1 MSANERNTADGR
13 PYTIAVFCG
22 SSTGNDPVYL
32 EAARQVGATLARAGI
47 GVVYGGGHVG
57 LMGAV
62 ADSALAAGGHVIGV
76 IPRALH
82 GREVMHDTVT
92 ELIVVET
99 MHERKMLMA
108 EKSDAFLALPGG
120 PGTLEEI
127 TEQWT
132 WAQLG
137 IHEKPCGFLNVAG
150 YYDPLITL
158 VETMRERGFTH
169 PRYTEML
176 RFSDSIDELI
186 EAFRTYQA
194 PARVAASPG
203 LEMSTVLGTSDADE
217 PVSVQP

>member
-1 MSANERNTADGR
+1 MSPVERPFTV
-13 PYTIAVFCG
+13 AVFCG

-32 EAARQVGATLARAGI
+32 EAARQVGRTLAERGM
-47 GVVYGGGHVG
+47 GLVYGGGHVG

-62 ADSALAAGGHVIGV
+62 ADAALAAGGHVTGV

-82 GREVMHDTVT
+82 DREVMHDDVT

-99 MHERKMLMA
+99 MHERKTLMA

-150 YYDPLITL
+150 YYDPFITL
-158 VETMRERGFTH
+158 VEAMRDRGFTH
-169 PRYTEML
+169 PRYTAML
-176 RFSDSIDELI
+176 QFSASIDELL
-186 EAFRTYQA
+186 ADFLSYV
-194 PARVAASPG
+194 PPVRVAASPG
-203 LEMSTVLGTSDADE
+203 LEMSTHL
-217 PVSVQP
+217 SVQP